1 MSQFEKV
8 EHDRGVIKFQLEKV
22 EHDSFVVLS
31 HFDLLR
37 ASLLQNRVLFSQLIR
52 C

>member
-8 EHDRGVIKFQLEKV
+8 EHDSNVIKFQLEKV